1 MNKALVIGCSGARKS
16 TFARELARITGLPL
30 IHLDQ
35 LFWREGWAATDPAKW
50 RAITAHL
57 LTQDRWIIDG
67 NFTGTMEQRI
77 AAADVVYFF
86 DLPRWFCLWRL
97 AQRYLQ
103 WHGRARADMSPGCPE
118 RIEWEFLKYVW
129 TFNARERPKI
139 VERLTNM
146 PDKVIV
152 FKAARDVARYL
163 AAPVHQPGM
172 AVTP

>member
-1 MNKALVIGCSGARKS
+1 MNKALIIGCSGAGKS

-30 IHLDQ
+30 IHLDR

-50 RAITAHL
+50 RSITAQL

-67 NFTGTMEQRI
+67 NFTSTMEQRI

-86 DLPRWFCLWRL
+86 DMPRWFCLWRL

-103 WHGRARADMSPGCPE
+103 WHGRARADMTPGCPE

-129 TFNARERPKI
+129 TFNACERPKI
-139 VERLTNM
+139 IERLANTR
-146 PDKVIV
+146 DKVIV
-152 FKAARDVARYL
+152 FKSARDVARYL
-163 AAPVHQPGM
+163 AALVQQPVVS
-172 AVTP
+172 AT